1 MTSETTLKGI
11 ILTDGVWFGAA
22 AMAALL
28 TGVAIDQAFRNPSM
42 GLRYQSAAERILAPS
57 TPSSV
62 PQQAINFVDLE
73 EVEAMLL
80 RRDVIVLDARP
91 RDFYELGHL
100 PGARCLSREELSKD
114 FALLES
120 QLRGV
125 DRELLVYC
133 SDAGCED
140 SAVVARA
147 LQTRGFTRLHLF
159 PGGYAEWEAAGR
171 RVEVSP

>member
-1 MTSETTLKGI
+1 LSQK
-11 ILTDGVWFGAA
+11 
-22 AMAALL
+22 
-28 TGVAIDQAFRNPSM
+28 
-42 GLRYQSAAERILAPS
+42 
-57 TPSSV
+57 
-62 PQQAINFVDLE
+62 AINLVGLE

-80 RRDVIVLDARP
+80 RADVIVLDARP
-91 RDFYELGHL
+91 RDFYEVGHL

-114 FALLES
+114 FAVLES
-120 QLRGV
+120 ELRAA

-147 LQTRGFTRLHLF
+147 LHARGFTRLCLF